1 MYKISIFANTLKP
14 VIKKVLPV
22 FFEEIR
28 SLPYTFC
35 VDDTLLNTLDIIPPH
50 IRQEPVAQLLQD
62 CDLVLS
68 FGGDGTMLMTAR
80 LIRDREIPILGVNLG
95 GLGFLTASSV
105 EDATAN
111 IDGYFKQKLNVEPRS
126 VLKLEIDDLKEPV
139 YLLND
144 FVVDKAGFSR
154 LIQVSVE
161 VDDLLLNSYLADGL
175 IISTPTGST
184 AYSLANGGPIVTPET
199 NAFVINPI
207 CPHTLSSRPIIISDT
222 SKIRIRVE
230 SKLARFNVFGD
241 GNIIGN
247 FTHDKEM
254 RLSKAGFSIR
264 LVQTPSHEFYTI
276 LREKLGW
283 GESFRLFPRQ

>member
-14 VIKKVLPV
+14 VIKEVLPD
-22 FFEEIR
+22 FLEKIR
-28 SLPYTFC
+28 SLPYTFY
-35 VDDTLLNTLDIIPPH
+35 VENTLKNTLGKIPSH
-50 IRQEPVAQLLQD
+50 VRQEPIAQLLEN

-95 GLGFLTASSV
+95 GLGFLTASAV
-105 EDATAN
+105 DDAIDN
-111 IDGYFKQKLNVEPRS
+111 IEGYFKKRLDVEPRT
-126 VLKLEIDDLKEPV
+126 VLNLEIEDLMEPV
-139 YLLND
+139 FLLND

-161 VDDLLLNSYLADGL
+161 VNDLLLNSYLADGL

-230 SKLARFNVFGD
+230 SELTRFNVFGD

-247 FTHDKEM
+247 FTHDKKM
-254 RLSKAGFSIR
+254 RLSKAGFRIR